1 MLSPVVSH
9 VPCALDH
16 QRRLREARAAALA
29 RPLRRRGRRRR
40 VETSADQAAV
50 LGAGGEDVWGALR
63 V

>member
-16 QRRLREARAAALA
+16 HRRIREARTDALA
-29 RPLRRRGRRRR
+29 RSSRRRGRRRSAG
-40 VETSADQAAV
+40 TSADQAAV
-50 LGAGGEDVWGALR
+50 LGTRGEDVWGALR